1 MTEIRKSYTR
11 EFEIEALHLADASGK
26 PKAQVERDPGLSQGL
41 LFHWRRELARQGIEA
56 FPSHGRLTGTMYS
69 AIIRS
74 CGRKGR
80 LCRRP
85 ESGVPGHQ
93 RTQGPASPGRSNSR
107 VNRMRVTTARPR
119 HEAGQFCLAD
129 MIFVDMIRVI
139 LAPPI
144 ACYDTGNSIRSGTVS
159 MSETI
164 VDARPIAFTHWR
176 VLA

>member
-1 MTEIRKSYTR
+1 MRMTVIRKSYPR
-11 EFEIEALHLADASGK
+11 EFESEALHLADASGK

-41 LFHWRRELARQGIEA
+41 LFHWRRKLACQGIEA

-69 AIIRS
+69 ASIWS

-80 LCRRP
+80 PCRRP
-85 ESGVPGHQ
+85 ESRVPDHQ

-129 MIFVDMIRVI
+129 MIRVI
-139 LAPPI
+139 LAPLI
-144 ACYDTGNSIRSGTVS
+144 SCYDTGNSIRSGTVS

-164 VDARPIAFTHWR
+164 VDVRPIAYTHWR
-176 VLA
+176 VLV